1 MRRWILF
8 ALLLAICASAG
19 WSFLYPQEKVE
30 QIVTSLATRMD
41 VEETVLASGVLE
53 ASKMIS
59 VGAQVSGQLEH
70 LYVKLGDKVEKDD
83 LVAEIDSMP
92 QQNTLEN
99 AQAALENMRAQLIAK
114 EALAKKAEAVFK
126 RQKKMRKKDAVSEE
140 SFQAAEADYA
150 TAQADVASLTAQ
162 IKQAEI
168 EVESAKVNLGYTKIT
183 APISGTV
190 VAIVTE
196 EGQTVNANQQAPTII
211 KLAQLETM
219 TIKAE
224 ISEADIT
231 RVEQGQKVRFTIL
244 GEPDHY
250 YHASLRAI
258 EPAPDSITEDSASS
272 STEEAIYYNGLFD
285 APNEDGKLRIS
296 MTAEV
301 YIVLNEAKNAL
312 TIPRTA
318 LGDALGDGQYR
329 ILVKDQK
336 TGKAQARTVKVGIND
351 HVNVEVLEGLSD
363 GEEVVVGSSEITDD
377 EAAEAAAS
385 QRRRPPMRM

>member
-1 MRRWILF
+1 
-8 ALLLAICASAG
+8 
-19 WSFLYPQEKVE
+19 
-30 QIVTSLATRMD
+30 
-41 VEETVLASGVLE
+41 
-53 ASKMIS
+53 MIS

-70 LYVKLGDKVEKDD
+70 LYVGLGDKVEKGE

-168 EVESAKVNLGYTKIT
+168 EVESAKVDLGYTKIT

-258 EPAPDSITEDSASS
+258 EPAPDSITEDTSSS

-329 ILVKDQK
+329 VLVKDKK
-336 TGKAQARTVKVGIND
+336 TGKAQARTVKIGIND

-363 GEEVVVGSSEITDD
+363 DEEVVVGSSEITDD
-377 EAAEAAAS
+377 EAAAAAAS
-385 QRRRPPMRM
+385 QRRHPPMRM